1 MTKEKLFKLMP
12 SRSNLQLKDLTLI
25 TKLLL
30 VHVTYNQIGMRLVI
44 VYSRINQI
52 RVTVEVLRD

>member
-1 MTKEKLFKLMP
+1 MTIETLFKLMP
-12 SRSNLQLKDLTLI
+12 SRSNLQLTDLTFI
-25 TKLLL
+25 TKVLL

>member
-1 MTKEKLFKLMP
+1 MTKENLFKLMP
-12 SRSNLQLKDLTLI
+12 SRSNLQLKDLTFI
-25 TKLLL
+25 TKILL

-44 VYSRINQI
+44 VYSRTNQI